1 MRVNWQAQAVAAGVI
16 AALGLYIL
24 ANPVGVTM
32 LAAGIIPWLLVGAGA
47 IYLLGTFL
55 RSRRRPITM
64 ILPGVVG
71 VLLVYSGLS
80 LKLGDPTRV
89 GPVGLAFLFALLLV
103 GSGVAKLLMMPG
115 LTKSRY
121 KMFLLGS
128 GAVSLAMGLVVMF
141 AWSSVSAG
149 FVGAVLGLE
158 LIADAVF
165 LGSLAL
171 RERDREEAKEA
182 LGMDPGS

>member
-1 MRVNWQAQAVAAGVI
+1 MNWQAQAVAAGVI

-24 ANPVGVTM
+24 FNPVGVTM

-55 RSRRRPITM
+55 RSRRRPLTM
-64 ILPGVVG
+64 ILPGIVG

-103 GSGVAKLLMMPG
+103 GSGMAKLLMVPG

-121 KMFLLGS
+121 KLFFVGA
-128 GAVSLAMGLVVMF
+128 GAVSLAMGLIVLF

-165 LGSLAL
+165 LGAFAL
-171 RERDREEAKEA
+171 RERDKEEAKEA
-182 LGMDPGS
+182 LGMQP